1 MAEQPTQPVDVREV
15 LAFMIDQTAGF
26 AWQKL
31 GLQPDMATGAIHR
44 DLAQARIAIDAT
56 AALSGVLEP
65 NLDDEDRRQL
75 QNLVRDLRVNFVEK
89 SAEAGQA

>member
-1 MAEQPTQPVDVREV
+1 MADKPTEPVDVREV
-15 LAFMIDQTAGF
+15 IAFMIDQTAAF
-26 AWQKL
+26 AWQKM

-56 AALSGVLEP
+56 AALCGVLEP
-65 NLDDEDRRQL
+65 NLDEDDRRQL

-89 SAEAGQA
+89 SSEAAQA